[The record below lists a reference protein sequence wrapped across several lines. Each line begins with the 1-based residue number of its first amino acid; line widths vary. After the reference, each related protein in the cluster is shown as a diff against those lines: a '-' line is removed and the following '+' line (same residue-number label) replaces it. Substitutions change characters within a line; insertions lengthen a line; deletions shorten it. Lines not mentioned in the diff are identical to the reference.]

1 MTTDMEFA
9 YTLRLA
15 ELRRQSQALAAVIGK
30 YEDECEQNNGL
41 GPDAHQ
47 AIREAVLAAGL
58 QAINVPVQW
67 GGAGLTVLEQV
78 VVQDSLGSLTNAL
91 WDTVLAAS

>member
-9 YTLRLA
+9 YTPRLA
-15 ELRRQSQALAAVIGK
+15 ELRRQAQDLAAVIGK

-41 GPDAHQ
+41 GPDVHQ
-47 AIREAVLAAGL
+47 SIREAVLTAGL

-78 VVQDSLGSLTNAL
+78 VV
-91 WDTVLAAS
+91 